1 MLNIIE
7 AIEEKLK
14 AQKDDIFFKDMLIK
28 DLQERLQAAE
38 LEAAEAHKTI
48 DRLNARLDEMKVTA
62 RVNKPSTAT
71 HLNETS
77 TATHLNETGTTA

>member
-7 AIEEKLK
+7 TIEAKLK

-48 DRLNARLDEMKVTA
+48 DRLNARLGEMKVTA
-62 RVNKPSTAT
+62 RLGREGEGRKRD
-71 HLNETS
+71 
-77 TATHLNETGTTA
+77 